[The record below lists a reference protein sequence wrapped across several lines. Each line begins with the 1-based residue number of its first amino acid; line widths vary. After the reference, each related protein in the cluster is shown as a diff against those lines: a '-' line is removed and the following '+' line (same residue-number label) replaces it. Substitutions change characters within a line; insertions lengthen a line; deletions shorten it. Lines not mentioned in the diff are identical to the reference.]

1 MSCRP
6 ALPRPTPRREVPAPC
21 PESKQETKWQQLLL
35 LLPFQN
41 ITSIY
46 EFNTNISITNIYTS
60 ALNIT
65 TSLLESLFLDH
76 LVHPQWRS
84 VTPSALEHKTPCNG
98 T

>member
-6 ALPRPTPRREVPAPC
+6 ALLPGGGVPAPC
-21 PESKQETKWQQLLL
+21 PESKQETKWQQMLL

-65 TSLLESLFLDH
+65 TSLLESLFLNH
-76 LVHPQWRS
+76 NLVHPQWWTVS
-84 VTPSALEHKTPCNG
+84 PSALEHKTPCNG